1 MSPVTLD
8 VPAGPAEL
16 AEDLVDAVIEAQAD
30 QAAAFHPGP
39 ARVNGRGPGPGTPMG
54 DGTHPR
60 SRLVNLDW
68 FGSDLRDYG
77 TVYEPPR

>member
-30 QAAAFHPGP
+30 QAAAFIP
-39 ARVNGRGPGPGTPMG
+39 ARPG
-54 DGTHPR
+54 
-60 SRLVNLDW
+60 
-68 FGSDLRDYG
+68 
-77 TVYEPPR
+77 